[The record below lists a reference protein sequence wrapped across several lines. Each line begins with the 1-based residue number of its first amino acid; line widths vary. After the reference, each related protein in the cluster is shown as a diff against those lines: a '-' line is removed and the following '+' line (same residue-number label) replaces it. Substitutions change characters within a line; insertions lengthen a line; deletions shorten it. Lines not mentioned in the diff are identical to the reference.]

1 MVQLQEKNKRKTLP
15 FAQILKLLLTQSKR
29 KVRIRMIDTIFFTMN
44 NDNKVNI
51 ASWYYTSN
59 KGELVQRGDIL
70 KLTLQNIHDRFC
82 RISPQGSNKIV
93 AVGYVQDDDSSN
105 DDLRRVTFTLGQL
118 HREAKNSNVDILR
131 NVKCL
136 QYYVHPCQEKHQYFR
151 AIYSLRL
158 TTSENGEKEHK
169 SDVEIYP
176 LDDLDAKA
184 NADEKMMIGVDV
196 LIGDTSSSALHEW
209 VHKELEVVMSRLV
222 QHIEFSLTF
231 ESSMDVD
238 GTNIIQLVADFVLD
252 DNKRLFMTSVN
263 RLVLDE
269 DMDSHSHIDLVEALS
284 SSFQR
289 FDNTSYFNDQ
299 SPTPFVKESNKNLTK
314 NGLCKN
320 CHENSLEEQ
329 TNSLGNSEEDD
340 DCHLNGLQ
348 DNIRNLQQKLRETQQ
363 MKDDKLVQINMI
375 IPEIRRAIPEICS
388 SNDYVNNQ
396 VAHNQITHNDCES
409 STPHIE
415 KICST
420 QIEISEIEINEA
432 EEPKIM
438 NDAQPASVDNNF
450 RNLQSCNLEVE
461 RNNLLTQLEQER
473 YEHAKTQKL
482 LTAKNEDLIEEE
494 KRIREELDLLL
505 LETKKERQHFHNTLE
520 SIRAS
525 NSVLEAE
532 LKAQREYVN
541 KIKSQSYGDLWIKV
555 QKNIEAAIVQGLSD
569 SCLGSDNAVASC
581 EEIWK
586 SRLEEMA
593 KDHARSVSAI
603 HEDYHTEI
611 NYKATQHKIQM
622 KALKSEVEGRI
633 QRRVTESLRAAMDH
647 KERQHQ
653 EDLKNEMKRWEQILS
668 EAKARIQNENQNKLS
683 KLLKDRDEH
692 WQNKVRFIY
701 VYIEVQCFCSFSEV
715 SNIFR

>member
-1 MVQLQEKNKRKTLP
+1 MVQLQQNNKRKTLA

-44 NDNKVNI
+44 NDNKLSI

-59 KGELVQRGDIL
+59 KGELVQRSDIL
-70 KLTLQNIHDRFC
+70 KLTIKNIHDRFC

-118 HREAKNSNVDILR
+118 HREAKNSNADILR
-131 NVKCL
+131 DVKCL
-136 QYYVHPCQEKHQYFR
+136 QYYLQPCHEKYQYFR

-158 TTSENGEKEHK
+158 TTSEIGEKEHK

-176 LDDLDAKA
+176 LDDLDANA
-184 NADEKMMIGVDV
+184 NADEKMMIGADV
-196 LIGDTSSSALHEW
+196 IIADTSSSALHEW
-209 VHKELEVVMSRLV
+209 VHKELEVIMSRLV

-231 ESSMDVD
+231 ESLLDVD

-263 RLVLDE
+263 RLVLD
-269 DMDSHSHIDLVEALS
+269 DDRDSHSHFDLVEALS

-289 FDNTSYFNDQ
+289 FNNASTFNHQ
-299 SPTPFVKESNKNLTK
+299 SSISFDKEPDKNLTENGFSK
-314 NGLCKN
+314 NN
-320 CHENSLEEQ
+320 HENDVEEQ
-329 TNSLGNSEEDD
+329 TNSFGNSEEDG

-363 MKDDKLVQINMI
+363 MKDDKLVKINLI

-388 SNDYVNNQ
+388 SDDYVNEQ
-396 VAHNQITHNDCES
+396 VAHNQITHNDYES
-409 STPHIE
+409 RTLPIE
-415 KICST
+415 KACST
-420 QIEISEIEINEA
+420 QKKISEIEINEV
-432 EEPKIM
+432 EESRIM
-438 NDAQPASVDNNF
+438 NDVQPASVDNNSQSL
-450 RNLQSCNLEVE
+450 RSCNLEIE
-461 RNNLLTQLEQER
+461 RNNLLMQLEQER
-473 YEHAKTQKL
+473 YEHLKTKKL
-482 LTAKNEDLIEEE
+482 LTTKNEDLIEDE
-494 KRIREELDLLL
+494 RRTREELDLLL

-541 KIKSQSYGDLWIKV
+541 KIKIQSYGDLWIKV

-593 KDHARSVSAI
+593 KGHAQAVSAI

-611 NYKATQHKIQM
+611 NYKDTQHKIQI

-633 QRRVTESLRAAMDH
+633 QRRVTDFLRAAMDH

-668 EAKARIQNENQNKLS
+668 EAKARIENENQNKLS
-683 KLLKDRDEH
+683 KLLKERDEH
-692 WQNKVRFIY
+692 WQNKVRFFILYIY
-701 VYIEVQCFCSFSEV
+701 I
-715 SNIFR
+715 